1 MEKYLIIGGS
11 MDQQSNIAIHLA
23 QKFAA
28 NQKTVIVN
36 FWHGR
41 RVLEEQCDLLEVVY
55 DIYDFLAETCSLEQL
70 LMESDHTEQL
80 FLAASSFNENKN
92 ELSEENILQLNKMDI
107 PIQIFLSGEK
117 EAEIALLKHWVNAVI
132 HLDDK
137 NIEEGEFYFQK
148 KKGTKGIY
156 LGPYPEKQEDEYW
169 HCIQTALTERKDLNM
184 KKSIWKRIREIFR

>member
-92 ELSEENILQLNKMDI
+92 ELSEENILQLNKIDI

-117 EAEIALLKHWVNAVI
+117 EAEIALLKHWVNVVI

-184 KKSIWKRIREIFR
+184 KKSIWQRIREIFR

>member
-117 EAEIALLKHWVNAVI
+117 EAEIGLLKHWVNAVI

-169 HCIQTALTERKDLNM
+169 HFIQTALTERKDLNM
-184 KKSIWKRIREIFR
+184 KKSIWQCIREIFR

>member
-11 MDQQSNIAIHLA
+11 IDQQSDIAIHLA
-23 QKFAA
+23 QKFAE

-55 DIYDFLAETCSLEQL
+55 DIYDFLTETCSLEQL

-92 ELSEENILQLNKMDI
+92 ELSEKNILQLNKMDI

-117 EAEIALLKHWVNAVI
+117 ETEIALLKYWVNAVI

-148 KKGTKGIY
+148 KKGEKGIY

-169 HCIQTALTERKDLNM
+169 HFIQTALTERKDLDM
-184 KKSIWKRIREIFR
+184 KKSIWQRIKEIFR